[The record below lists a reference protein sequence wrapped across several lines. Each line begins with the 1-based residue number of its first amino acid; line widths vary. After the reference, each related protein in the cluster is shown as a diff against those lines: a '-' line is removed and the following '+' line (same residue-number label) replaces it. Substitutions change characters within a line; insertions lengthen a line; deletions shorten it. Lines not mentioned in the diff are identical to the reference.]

1 MASSIVENSSQG
13 SDSQGSSPAGV
24 PARSQIVQ
32 RLLDASSSLPAF
44 IHDLLTTV
52 TRHLDHRPGP
62 IRMGGASAG
71 GVFDAVNPLRVSA
84 GSFTTYA
91 SFR

>member
-1 MASSIVENSSQG
+1 MRIGEPASPLPRWPHTMAEAYASKQPERSLLTN
-13 SDSQGSSPAGV
+13 PA
-24 PARSQIVQ
+24 I
-32 RLLDASSSLPAF
+32 

-71 GVFDAVNPLRVSA
+71 GGFDAVNPLRVSA